1 MRDYDSYSVAATESI
16 VRKKSGA
23 RMIYIGIIV
32 GLAVMLAA
40 MTAAF
45 VARDFGKN
53 SAEARLNDY
62 YFESVS
68 ELSDSVDEVVL
79 NLSKLSLNMS
89 RATTSETLNELSTYA
104 SEGASALSRLPIDG
118 ERTYPAMKLLNQIV
132 DFAAAYNSAVGRG
145 YDTDGYV
152 KSAAKFRRA
161 AETLQQRVDEMEE
174 ISRRN
179 GRITSDFFSP
189 SNMAVGDDRQEV
201 TPDYP
206 EMIYDGPFS
215 DSMEN
220 REPIALKGEI
230 INELKGA
237 EIVVDY
243 LGGLGAKN
251 IKFIGEGNGDIPT
264 LNYSL
269 TIEGMEA
276 FAQLSKQGG
285 RLVLFNMATASD
297 SEPAARQDAG
307 PTCQQ
312 NALSFARKLGFDN
325 MQVVWSSSM
334 DGECYINLAPVDN
347 DVILYSDLVKV
358 KVRERDSHVIG
369 FDATHYAYNHRER
382 TIPAPAISAEQAEK
396 TLSIPAVTEGRL
408 ALIPLNGAR
417 EVLTYEFEC
426 ERDGT
431 YFVYI
436 DALTGDEAN
445 ILYVVDDA
453 GLGSQTM

>member
-215 DSMEN
+215 DGKLPASFKSLENME
-220 REPIALKGEI
+220 EVTEEEALYRFGQLL
-230 INELKGA
+230 N
-237 EIVVDY
+237 VS
-243 LGGLGAKN
+243 GAK
-251 IKFIGEGNGDIPT
+251 IIGH
-264 LNYSL
+264 S
-269 TIEGMEA
+269 
-276 FAQLSKQGG
+276 
-285 RLVLFNMATASD
+285 
-297 SEPAARQDAG
+297 SEPDAYEIEAGDAYGSVSVKGGMFLSLSIADRTGDEVNLDEEDAYIHAEEYAA
-307 PTCQQ
+307 
-312 NALSFARKLGFDN
+312 KLGYGDLTP
-325 MQVVWSSSM
+325 VWYLKSGSVA
-334 DGECYINLAPVDN
+334 YINMTPTVGDT
-347 DVILYSDLVKV
+347 ILYTDLVKV
-358 KVRERDSHVIG
+358 KISLTDGTLLGLEATGYCRNHIERDISAVIS
-369 FDATHYAYNHRER
+369 ER
-382 TIPAPAISAEQAEK
+382 TAAELSGIDYDSVRLCVIPDKETEAVCYEVHGTFDEMEFYVYVD
-396 TLSIPAVTEGRL
+396 AVTGERVKALKVVNSYGGRL
-408 ALIPLNGAR
+408 TA
-417 EVLTYEFEC
+417 
-426 ERDGT
+426 
-431 YFVYI
+431 
-436 DALTGDEAN
+436 
-445 ILYVVDDA
+445 
-453 GLGSQTM
+453 

>member
-23 RMIYIGIIV
+23 RMIYIGIII

-215 DSMEN
+215 DGKLPTSFKSLENME
-220 REPIALKGEI
+220 EVTEEEALYRFGQLL
-230 INELKGA
+230 N
-237 EIVVDY
+237 VS
-243 LGGLGAKN
+243 GAK
-251 IKFIGEGNGDIPT
+251 IIGH
-264 LNYSL
+264 S
-269 TIEGMEA
+269 
-276 FAQLSKQGG
+276 
-285 RLVLFNMATASD
+285 
-297 SEPAARQDAG
+297 SEPDAYEIEAGDAYGSVSVKGGMFLSLSIADRTGDEVNLDEEDAYIHAEEYAA
-307 PTCQQ
+307 
-312 NALSFARKLGFDN
+312 KLGYGDLTP
-325 MQVVWSSSM
+325 VWYLKSGSVA
-334 DGECYINLAPVDN
+334 YINMTPTVGDT
-347 DVILYSDLVKV
+347 ILYTDLVKV
-358 KVRERDSHVIG
+358 KISLTDGTLLGLEATGYCRNHIERDISAVIS
-369 FDATHYAYNHRER
+369 ER
-382 TIPAPAISAEQAEK
+382 TAAELSGIDYDSVRLCVIPDKETEAVCYEVHGTFDEMEFYVYVD
-396 TLSIPAVTEGRL
+396 AVTGERVKALKVVNSYGGRL
-408 ALIPLNGAR
+408 TA
-417 EVLTYEFEC
+417 
-426 ERDGT
+426 
-431 YFVYI
+431 
-436 DALTGDEAN
+436 
-445 ILYVVDDA
+445 
-453 GLGSQTM
+453 

>member
-118 ERTYPAMKLLNQIV
+118 ARTYPAMKLLNQIV

-215 DSMEN
+215 DGKLPTSFKSLENME
-220 REPIALKGEI
+220 EVTEEEALYRFGQLL
-230 INELKGA
+230 N
-237 EIVVDY
+237 VS
-243 LGGLGAKN
+243 GAK
-251 IKFIGEGNGDIPT
+251 IIGH
-264 LNYSL
+264 S
-269 TIEGMEA
+269 
-276 FAQLSKQGG
+276 
-285 RLVLFNMATASD
+285 
-297 SEPAARQDAG
+297 SEPDAYEIEAGDAYGSVSVKGGMFLSLSIADRTGDEVNLDEEDAYMHAEEYAA
-307 PTCQQ
+307 
-312 NALSFARKLGFDN
+312 KLGYGDLTP
-325 MQVVWSSSM
+325 VWYLKSGSVA
-334 DGECYINLAPVDN
+334 YINMTPTVGDT
-347 DVILYSDLVKV
+347 ILYTDLVKV
-358 KVRERDSHVIG
+358 KISLTDGTLLGLEATGYCRNHIERDISAVIS
-369 FDATHYAYNHRER
+369 ER
-382 TIPAPAISAEQAEK
+382 TAAELSGIDYDSVRLCVIPDKETEAVCYEVHGTFDEMEFYVYVD
-396 TLSIPAVTEGRL
+396 AVTGERVKALKVVNSYGGRL
-408 ALIPLNGAR
+408 TA
-417 EVLTYEFEC
+417 
-426 ERDGT
+426 
-431 YFVYI
+431 
-436 DALTGDEAN
+436 
-445 ILYVVDDA
+445 
-453 GLGSQTM
+453 

>member
-215 DSMEN
+215 DGKLPTSFKSLENME
-220 REPIALKGEI
+220 EVTEEEALYRFGQLL
-230 INELKGA
+230 N
-237 EIVVDY
+237 VS
-243 LGGLGAKN
+243 GAK
-251 IKFIGEGNGDIPT
+251 IIGH
-264 LNYSL
+264 S
-269 TIEGMEA
+269 
-276 FAQLSKQGG
+276 
-285 RLVLFNMATASD
+285 
-297 SEPAARQDAG
+297 SEPDAYEIEAGDAYGSVSVKGCMFLSLSIADRTGDEENLDEEDAYMHAEEYAA
-307 PTCQQ
+307 
-312 NALSFARKLGFDN
+312 KLGYGDLTP
-325 MQVVWSSSM
+325 VWYLKSGSVA
-334 DGECYINLAPVDN
+334 YINMTPTVGDT
-347 DVILYSDLVKV
+347 ILYTDLVKV
-358 KVRERDSHVIG
+358 KISLTDGTLLGLEATGYCRNHIERDISAVIS
-369 FDATHYAYNHRER
+369 ER
-382 TIPAPAISAEQAEK
+382 TAAELSGIDYDSVRLCVIPDKETEAVCYEVHGTFDEMEFYVYVD
-396 TLSIPAVTEGRL
+396 AVTGERVKALKVVNSYGGRL
-408 ALIPLNGAR
+408 TA
-417 EVLTYEFEC
+417 
-426 ERDGT
+426 
-431 YFVYI
+431 
-436 DALTGDEAN
+436 
-445 ILYVVDDA
+445 
-453 GLGSQTM
+453 